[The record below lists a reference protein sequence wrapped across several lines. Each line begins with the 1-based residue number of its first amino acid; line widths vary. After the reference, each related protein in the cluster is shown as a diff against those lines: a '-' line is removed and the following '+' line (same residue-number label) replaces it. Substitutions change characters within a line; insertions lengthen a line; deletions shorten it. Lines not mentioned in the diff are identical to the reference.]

1 MDYFRIIFFFGKL
14 CDNVTRSVTKRSD
27 MLCDDLKPSIDMGFP
42 GDSKLIYESNKIT
55 DNSFSSLKVHH
66 LRFLSH
72 FVYLFHRYFIFLFSN
87 ISISD
92 SRHRSEN
99 VYGSKIEMVSDRSRN
114 PNLYRWHKY
123 YIEDFV
129 TSQV

>member
-72 FVYLFHRYFIFLFSN
+72 FVYLFHRYFIF
-87 ISISD
+87 
-92 SRHRSEN
+92 
-99 VYGSKIEMVSDRSRN
+99 
-114 PNLYRWHKY
+114 
-123 YIEDFV
+123 FV
-129 TSQV
+129 F